1 MAKEDEV
8 RLIAYH
14 IWEEEGCPNG
24 RDCEHWYMAE
34 TVWEERQKPT
44 TTEKA
49 PAPPPARKPAST
61 PTAAKRSSHPSAKR
75 QTGS

>member
-24 RDCEHWYMAE
+24 RDCQHWYMAE
-34 TVWEERQKPT
+34 TIWEERQKPAT
-44 TTEKA
+44 TQKV
-49 PAPPPARKPAST
+49 PAVAPARKPAHAPAAGKKSSRPST
-61 PTAAKRSSHPSAKR
+61 KR
-75 QTGS
+75 

>member
-34 TVWEERQKPT
+34 TIWEERQKPVT
-44 TTEKA
+44 AKKA
-49 PAPPPARKPAST
+49 PAAAPARKPASA
-61 PTAAKRSSHPSAKR
+61 PAAAKKPSRPSTKR
-75 QTGS
+75 